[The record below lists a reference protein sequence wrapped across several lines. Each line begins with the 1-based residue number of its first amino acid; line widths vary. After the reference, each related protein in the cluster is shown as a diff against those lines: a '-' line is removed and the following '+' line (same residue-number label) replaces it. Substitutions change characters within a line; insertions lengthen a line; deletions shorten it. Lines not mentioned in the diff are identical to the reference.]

1 MAFLRKTRTKNTCG
15 PNLRRIR
22 SARGW
27 SQNDLAMHCQLAGLD
42 VSRVTIATIEANGRV
57 VRDFELRI
65 LAGILGV
72 SIDELVP

>member
-1 MAFLRKTRTKNTCG
+1 
-15 PNLRRIR
+15 
-22 SARGW
+22 
-27 SQNDLAMHCQLAGLD
+27 MHCQLAGLD